1 MIGKIDK
8 EHGRIRALIV
18 TEDMRRFVIG
28 RLKTRYFDAA
38 FDFHWVRVPL
48 ISDPHKSPGMD
59 TLNVGAIAAEE
70 LTEQE
75 FAVRMEQNVLK
86 KVVDEAEKIINPIK
100 PTE

>member
-1 MIGKIDK
+1 
-8 EHGRIRALIV
+8 
-18 TEDMRRFVIG
+18 
-28 RLKTRYFDAA
+28 
-38 FDFHWVRVPL
+38 
-48 ISDPHKSPGMD
+48 MD